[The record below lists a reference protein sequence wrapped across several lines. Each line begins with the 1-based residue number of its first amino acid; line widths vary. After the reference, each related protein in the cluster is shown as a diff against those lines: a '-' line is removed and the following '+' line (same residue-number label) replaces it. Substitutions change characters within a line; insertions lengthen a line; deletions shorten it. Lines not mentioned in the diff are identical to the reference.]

1 MKPIILVFDDDEN
14 YSTVLEMVT
23 YNMELEIT
31 EYARDIKESRNLIKK
46 IESKSLKPDIAIIS
60 PLLGNNFEDGSK
72 LAKKLRE
79 ISPDIKIIAYTV
91 DKEIE
96 WGDYLAIKGTQDLS
110 QSIIS
115 VLEEI
120 TKKKFKDTNG

>member
-1 MKPIILVFDDDEN
+1 MKPVILVFDDDEN
-14 YSTVLEMVT
+14 YSTVLEMIT
-23 YNMELEIT
+23 YNMELEIAQ
-31 EYARDIKESRNLIKK
+31 YARTIKESRAVITNIENKK
-46 IESKSLKPDIAIIS
+46 IKPDIAIVS

-79 ISPDIKIIAYTV
+79 ILPNIKIIAYTV
-91 DKEIE
+91 DKEID

-115 VLEEI
+115 VLEEL
-120 TKKKFKDTNG
+120 TGKKFKDNNG